1 MTWREFAGRGQ
12 AGNSVEVMP
21 LSPVVDASERAG
33 EEVAAG
39 RGPAGRDGVPVAA
52 LDLGTHSCHL
62 VIAVPE
68 DRGFRVVERFSRTVG
83 LGEGLGETGCLSAA
97 AMERAIEVLDAC
109 AARLAARRVAH
120 ARCVATEAVRVARN
134 RDAFVERARTEAGI
148 ALETIDP
155 REEARLVMVA
165 CASHMD
171 PAWKNALVFDIGAG
185 SVELAWAR
193 QRSGG
198 GSELA
203 GWTSLSCGVAVLRDS
218 FRDPGFDRDQYQA
231 VVRSVAARFESFE
244 GEFGIRRKIE
254 KGAAGM
260 IGTGGA
266 VTTVAAVGL
275 GLRRFDRA
283 RIDGSW
289 LDFATVRRLRREM
302 APRSI
307 AARAAH
313 PCVGA
318 DRAELVVPGLA
329 VLEAIDRAWPAG
341 RLRVS
346 NRGIHDG
353 ILNEMSASPSTTDAP
368 SADAGGIPEQGRRT
382 GRAT

>member
-1 MTWREFAGRGQ
+1 
-12 AGNSVEVMP
+12 MP
-21 LSPVVDASERAG
+21 LSPVVDASEGTGG
-33 EEVAAG
+33 EIAAG
-39 RGPAGRDGVPVAA
+39 RSLAGRDGVPVAA

-83 LGEGLGETGCLSAA
+83 LGEDLGETGRLSAA
-97 AMERAIEVLDAC
+97 AMERAIAVLGAC
-109 AARLAARRVAH
+109 ATRLAARRVVH

-134 RDAFVERARTEAGI
+134 RDAFVERVRSETGI
-148 ALETIDP
+148 VLETIDP

-165 CASHMD
+165 CAPHMD

-193 QRSGG
+193 LRPDG

-203 GWTSLSCGVAVLRDS
+203 GWTSLPCGVALLRDS
-218 FRDPGFDRDQYQA
+218 FRDQGFDRERYRA
-231 VVRSVAARFESFE
+231 VVRSVAGLFEPFE
-244 GEFGIRRKIE
+244 REFGVRRKIE
-254 KGAAGM
+254 NGAAGM

-275 GLRRFDRA
+275 GLQCFDGA

-302 APRSI
+302 APRSL
-307 AARAAH
+307 AGRAAH
-313 PCVGA
+313 PCIGP

-341 RLRVS
+341 HLRVS
-346 NRGIHDG
+346 DRGIHDG
-353 ILNEMSASPSTTDAP
+353 ILRGMSGSLSTMDAP
-368 SADAGGIPEQGRRT
+368 PAGAGGVPEQGRET
-382 GRAT
+382 GLAT